1 MCFCYAEKENILKI
15 KGTIIWNNQIES
27 RTEDMV

>member
-15 KGTIIWNNQIES
+15 KGKIIWNNQIES